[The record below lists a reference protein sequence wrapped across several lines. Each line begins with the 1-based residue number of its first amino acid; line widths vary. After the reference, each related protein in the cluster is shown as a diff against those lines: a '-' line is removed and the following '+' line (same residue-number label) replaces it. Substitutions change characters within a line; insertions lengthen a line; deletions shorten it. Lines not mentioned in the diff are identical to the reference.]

1 MRKNSILSIFL
12 FFAFSISAYAQ
23 QITGSV
29 TDENGIPLPGAS
41 VVVEGTSNGV
51 TTNFDGNYSIE
62 TSQGD
67 VLVFRFVGYQSQSIT
82 VESSS
87 AMNVQLMPN
96 NALSEVVVTALG
108 ISREKKSLGYSVS
121 EVSGESI
128 NDVKDDNIAN
138 SLIGKVAGLQ
148 ITQSGG
154 IGSGSR
160 ITIRGNNSLGGNT
173 QALIVVDGVP
183 INSSGIN
190 SGSND
195 DGGATFRSSISGG
208 GISDINSD
216 DVESISV
223 LKGPTAAALYGSR
236 AGNGVILVT
245 TKKGTNSD
253 KLGVTINSNISVDSP
268 MFLPDYQNEYGH
280 GTLGA
285 APTDIT
291 QLTRSSWGSRL
302 DGSQKLYY
310 NGNRA
315 IPYSAQEN
323 NVSDFFRNAIKSISS
338 ISLDKASEAGSIRF
352 SYTNNSTESVLE
364 NSDLN
369 SHNFNLRGVANL

>member
-12 FFAFSISAYAQ
+12 IFAFSISAYAQ

-291 QLTRSSWGSRL
+291 QLTRSSWGSRARWIT
-302 DGSQKLYY
+302 GSLYY
-310 NGNRA
+310 NGEQ
-315 IPYSAQEN
+315 S
-323 NVSDFFRNAIKSISS
+323 
-338 ISLDKASEAGSIRF
+338 
-352 SYTNNSTESVLE
+352 
-364 NSDLN
+364 
-369 SHNFNLRGVANL
+369 